1 MNTRETERPSPL
13 AAEREA
19 LLRSRLAASRA
30 ELLAKS
36 VALKV
41 ENAQRAPSWPV
52 RGLELVKTA
61 PNVTLLA
68 AVLVGTLVVGP
79 RKIALVVVRNGLA
92 GWVGKNVRRR
102 AGQ

>member
-1 MNTRETERPSPL
+1 MNRHDIERRSL
-13 AAEREA
+13 RVTEREA
-19 LLRSRLAASRA
+19 LLRAQFAASRT
-30 ELLAKS
+30 ELLARS

-41 ENAQRAPSWPV
+41 ESAQRAQPWPV
-52 RGLELVKTA
+52 LGLELVKTA

-68 AVLVGTLVVGP
+68 AVLVSTLVVGP
-79 RKIALVVVRNGLA
+79 RKMASVVVRNGLV